1 MLKNSK
7 FQKVNIHLYVNK
19 IYNHILIQDKEI
31 DEIKNDNRQKSR
43 KNNSNKKN
51 RFFGREIKNETLN
64 IILNLSIKERNH
76 SKEEKNRKNQNI
88 NNIKQKENNYILLG
102 RNIKKIKQE
111 KDKEEKEKEFF
122 QEENDIKNKN
132 NPQFVTEYS
141 NSIMLYLKETEMIN
155 IPNYKHL
162 FKKQK
167 SININQRTGVINW
180 IISVCERFS
189 LLPETFY
196 LSLNIFDRYLEKNK
210 LSQNNLQLIS
220 CTSIFIASKYEEIY
234 APEINDFIFISKHTF
249 SKEEILET
257 EYEILKSLNFD
268 LLTVSPYIFL
278 ERFYYISDDLNKK
291 ILYLSQYILDI
302 CLTDIDF
309 CIYNNS
315 MKAASVLF
323 LSRKILCK
331 NKKYWNNTLRLH
343 TNYSEKD
350 LKFSVKEASKFTSA
364 YVGNKFSKNYKKLP
378 IYVKYSSSKYE
389 FISKYFDNYCY
400 KERKKKKEDEEEL

>member
-1 MLKNSK
+1 MY
-7 FQKVNIHLYVNK
+7 I
-19 IYNHILIQDKEI
+19 IYIYILIQDNKI
-31 DEIKNDNRQKSR
+31 DEKKIDNRENSSNKNSKIKNKHS
-43 KNNSNKKN
+43 KIKN
-51 RFFGREIKNETLN
+51 RYFGREIKNETLN
-64 IILNLSIKERNH
+64 IFLNLSIKEKNYH
-76 SKEEKNRKNQNI
+76 SKEEKKLKQQNI
-88 NNIKQKENNYILLG
+88 NNAKQKENNYILLG
-102 RNIKKIKQE
+102 RDIRKI
-111 KDKEEKEKEFF
+111 KEEKE
-122 QEENDIKNKN
+122 QEQEIFLEEIDLKNKN
-132 NPQFVTEYS
+132 NPQLVTEYS
-141 NSIMLYLKETEMIN
+141 NSIMLHLKETEMIN
-155 IPNYKHL
+155 TPNYKHL

-167 SININQRTGVINW
+167 TININQRTGVINW

-210 LSQNNLQLIS
+210 LNQNNLQLIS

-234 APEINDFIFISKHTF
+234 APEIKDFIFISKHSI
-249 SKEEILET
+249 SKQDILET
-257 EYEILKSLNFD
+257 EYEILKCLNFD

-278 ERFYYISDDLNKK
+278 ERFYNISDDLNKK
-291 ILYLSQYILDI
+291 ILYLAQYILDI

-309 CIYNNS
+309 CIYNS
-315 MKAASVLF
+315 SIKAASVLF

-378 IYVKYSSSKYE
+378 IYVKYSSPKYE

-400 KERKKKKEDEEEL
+400 QERKKKKDEEEEF